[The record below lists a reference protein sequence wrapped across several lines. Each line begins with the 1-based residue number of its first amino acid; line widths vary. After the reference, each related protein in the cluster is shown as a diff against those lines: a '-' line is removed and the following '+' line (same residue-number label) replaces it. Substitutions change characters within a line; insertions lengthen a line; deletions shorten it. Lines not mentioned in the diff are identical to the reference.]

1 MEWKTQLDQ
10 KNKFSVVPAGGEPSY
25 SGKKKTDNE
34 NIACPGRDRRI
45 NNQLQ
50 ETGQCNMAVREV
62 FFVWEI

>member
-1 MEWKTQLDQ
+1 VKDSIRP
-10 KNKFSVVPAGGEPSY
+10 KNKSSVVSAGGEPSY

-62 FFVWEI
+62 FFV